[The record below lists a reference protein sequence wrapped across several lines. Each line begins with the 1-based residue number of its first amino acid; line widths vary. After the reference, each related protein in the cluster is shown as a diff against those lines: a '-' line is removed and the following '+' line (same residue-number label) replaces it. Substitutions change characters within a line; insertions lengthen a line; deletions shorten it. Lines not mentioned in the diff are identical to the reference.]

1 MAGLF
6 AGTASEENTGL
17 YAVVGVDADVDGAV
31 VVITK
36 EAASRGGRLL
46 PSPPPVSDFFRPI
59 MDAAE
64 VGCKVCAMG
73 CRQRGRDTN
82 GFIPLEHSL
91 AYWLTLPRASWMVNL
106 LATHNMHICG
116 FPDKNV
122 ILLLQ
127 ATTSYHMKIVW

>member
-6 AGTASEENTGL
+6 AGAASEENTGL
-17 YAVVGVDADVDGAV
+17 YAVVGVEADVDGTV

-73 CRQRGRDTN
+73 CRQRGERYKWFHTTRT
-82 GFIPLEHSL
+82 FLCL
-91 AYWLTLPRASWMVNL
+91 VVTLPRASWMVNL
-106 LATHNMHICG
+106 LATYNMHVCG

-122 ILLLQ
+122 MFLLQ